1 MHIGRCFSPGGAVSA
16 PVLLGV
22 LGLLI
27 AGTALAAS
35 PARPTQLLVTSTTFH
50 SGGPLPAEAAYAGCA
65 AGARNRAPELQWSRG
80 PIGTKAYAIT
90 LTDSDASTG
99 HGFYHWLLVGIPPG
113 MRIMP
118 AGGRTPSGARALRND
133 FGAAQYGGPCPPPGD
148 KPHRYIFTVRALDVA
163 RPTGLAAVQGG
174 AAVEAVL
181 RQHTLASGT
190 LVGHFGR

>member
-16 PVLLGV
+16 PVLVGA
-22 LGLLI
+22 LGLFI
-27 AGTALAAS
+27 AAS
-35 PARPTQLLVTSTTFH
+35 TVAAAPAQSGRLVVSSASFRA
-50 SGGPLPAEAAYAGCA
+50 GGTLPADAAYAGCA
-65 AGARNRAPELQWSRG
+65 AGARNHAPELRWSRG

-90 LTDSDASTG
+90 LFDPDAATG

-113 MRIMP
+113 MRVMP

-163 RPTGLAAVQGG
+163 RLSNLATIQGG
-174 AAVEAVL
+174 AAVEALL